1 MMGRSS
7 AYFAANRYSDPAQE
21 PSSTAPL
28 EDLPPPAA
36 ARFRALRSGL
46 LALDGIAETVRFMGN
61 TWRWAWEYGIGNRK
75 LCWLHIVGDELSAT
89 FTLSDTEEDRL
100 RKGGRLSSTL
110 LRVVEEGQRTGP
122 VKWCWVELPDRRAV
136 DTFIR
141 LAGRK
146 AAWLSERGG
155 PHRAPRLGNRRAT
168 ASNDELDT
176 E

>member
-1 MMGRSS
+1 MSRSS
-7 AYFAANRYSDPAQE
+7 AYFAANRYRDPSQE
-21 PSSTAPL
+21 PAPTAPL
-28 EDLPPPAA
+28 EDLSPAAA

-46 LALDGIAETVRFMGN
+46 LALDGIGETVRFMGN

-75 LCWLHIVGDELSAT
+75 LCWLHVVRDEISAT

-100 RKGGRLSSTL
+100 RKGGRLASSL
-110 LRVVEEGQRTGP
+110 LTAVEEGQRTGP

-136 DTFIR
+136 DTFLR
-141 LAGRK
+141 LSKRK

-155 PHRAPRLGNRRAT
+155 PHRAPRLGNRRA
-168 ASNDELDT
+168 AGADEDLDT